1 MNSQLQAIPA
11 TKTTL
16 RHLTVPEV
24 ADLLHLSVRKVWN
37 LIHTGSLPYKRYGR
51 SVRILESALGEYIA
65 KANYGP

>member
-1 MNSQLQAIPA
+1 
-11 TKTTL
+11 
-16 RHLTVPEV
+16 VPEV